1 MPDIRQIRQFIAV
14 AEEKHFRLASERLN
28 MTQPPLSLS
37 IKKLEE
43 DLGTRLLDRNNKTV
57 SLTPAGEVFL
67 SGAYE
72 LVNKLEQVS
81 NDTRRAAQGLTG
93 RLTIGFVGSAI
104 YDALPTIVR
113 RFRSDFPDVELELEE
128 LSTIDQLNAISNGH
142 IDAGLLRPPVTGSSL
157 FQITT
162 VRTEKLIAVMPEG
175 HALAARNAI
184 PLSELANDGFIL
196 FPLKTSPNLHALVLQ
211 ACHNAGFTPR
221 ISQTAHQIQTQI
233 SLVSAGLGVA
243 LVPECARQAVHKGVI
258 YKDIKGSAQ
267 AIKTQMAVACRQIPG
282 SSLLGAFI
290 ERCQGLEKSKT
301 GDQT

>member
-14 AEEKHFRLASERLN
+14 AEEKHFRLAAERLN

-57 SLTPAGEVFL
+57 SLTPAGEIFL

-72 LVNKLEQVS
+72 LVDKLEQVS
-81 NDTRRAAQGLTG
+81 SDARRAAQGLTG

-184 PLSELANDGFIL
+184 SLSELANDGFIL

-258 YKDIKGSAQ
+258 YKDIKGPVQ
-267 AIKTQMAVACRQIPG
+267 AIKTQMAVACRQGPG

-290 ERCQGLEKSKT
+290 ERCQGPGNSFSKP
-301 GDQT
+301 